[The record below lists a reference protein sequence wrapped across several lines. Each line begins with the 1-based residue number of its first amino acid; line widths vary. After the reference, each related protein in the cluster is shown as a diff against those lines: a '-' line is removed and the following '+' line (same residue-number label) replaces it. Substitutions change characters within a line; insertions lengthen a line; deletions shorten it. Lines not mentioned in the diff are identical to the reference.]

1 MSGARSARRSPNE
14 LFSCGSCNE
23 RRANRRG
30 GHRMS
35 CFSCGSCRM
44 LPQYWLEVRA
54 ILLRNDDRLIVGPK
68 LNMKTLGVISAA
80 IWARAALISQTIYVR
95 CFDYRKRAC
104 SCRRWT
110 RRLRSTR
117 GVAAAAWLRRRVPLS
132 SRRSCQRQNV
142 EASQDLRNLSR
153 YICKWP
159 EEDSSANGNCKAR
172 RATRADTATPL
183 AISPTRPSTNRPY
196 YRKPTT

>member
-1 MSGARSARRSPNE
+1 
-14 LFSCGSCNE
+14 
-23 RRANRRG
+23 
-30 GHRMS
+30 MS
-35 CFSCGSCRM
+35 CFSCVSCRM

-54 ILLRNDDRLIVGPK
+54 ILLRNDDRLIVQPK

-110 RRLRSTR
+110 RRLRLTR
-117 GVAAAAWLRRRVPLS
+117 GVAAAAWLRRRVPEFEVLMPMS
-132 SRRSCQRQNV
+132 KSYTLLV
-142 EASQDLRNLSR
+142 EASQDLRNLSK
-153 YICKWP
+153 YICPWP

-183 AISPTRPSTNRPY
+183 PISPTRPLTKRPY